1 MSFVAV
7 SAGVAAVSAGYSI
20 YSGEKQKSEAK
31 KLAASNKKVDYEV
44 PGQVRTATQLAE
56 RNYLNGMSG
65 MERANQNISSGSA
78 NAFAQAKDVST
89 SSNDLLD
96 SISRIQ
102 QLDQIGRNELALQ
115 GMDYKLKAADA
126 YQMALMR
133 EAEFEDKKY
142 QLNEYEPY
150 MNKANA
156 ASAMYGAG
164 QVNTANGI
172 NGITNAMMGLG
183 NNMINK
189 RAIDIYGT
197 PNGQLAVG
205 GSSNRN
211 SFTVLPG
218 AELGIV
224 GNNPSPFRP
233 AGVNLNTANSLN
245 SATEAAAAMLR
256 NYKF

>member
-44 PGQVRTATQLAE
+44 PAQVKTATQLAE
-56 RNYLNGMSG
+56 RQFLNGMPG
-65 MERANQNISSGSA
+65 MERANENISNTSA
-78 NAFAQAKDVST
+78 NAFAQAAAAST

-126 YQMALMR
+126 YQTALTR

-164 QVNTANGI
+164 QINTANGI
-172 NGITNAMMGLG
+172 TGLSNTLMGLG
-183 NNMINK
+183 NNLSTRK
-189 RAIDIYGT
+189 AQDAFGT
-197 PNGQLAVG
+197 TG
-205 GSSNRN
+205 
-211 SFTVLPG
+211 FKVLPG
-218 AELGIV
+218 AEIGLNMKGS
-224 GNNPSPFRP
+224 GTALDYMRPS
-233 AGVNLNTANSLN
+233 GVSLSTANSLN
-245 SATEAAAAMLR
+245 SATEAASAMLR